1 MISVIM
7 PVYNGAEFLED
18 TIQSVINQTE
28 KDFELIIIND
38 GSTDHSEE
46 IILSFSD
53 PRIRYFKQENQG
65 PAAARNKGL
74 DHVNGDFVV
83 IQDADDV
90 SLPCR
95 FEILKRRFTSPVVGI
110 VHSDVLLINEKNE
123 PLGYWTSSN
132 IERKRILRFYLKV
145 GTPFN
150 NNSLMIRREALQGVR
165 YDTSLRVVEDTDMIL
180 QVARN
185 WDAVHVPEPLL
196 LYRRHSSNISNE
208 KDYNVLFA
216 HVRKFLNNH
225 SPEDFIPELN
235 WQRGDASGNQAK
247 ACAIIALFL
256 LRRGMLT
263 DCQIWYNK
271 AQALLHESSDSFVH
285 AIGHMIARDY
295 QGAKNQLA
303 TCDGKDPV
311 SLNYLGECFA
321 LTGETNKAHECFLK
335 ALQLKPDYEEPMENL
350 KGLIGIGRMATID
363 RAWTKFYNLH
373 LRPI

>member
-95 FEILKRRFTSPVVGI
+95 FEILKRRFTSPVV

-145 GTPFN
+145 GT
-150 NNSLMIRREALQGVR
+150 LE
-165 YDTSLRVVEDTDMIL
+165 
-180 QVARN
+180 
-185 WDAVHVPEPLL
+185 
-196 LYRRHSSNISNE
+196 
-208 KDYNVLFA
+208 
-216 HVRKFLNNH
+216 
-225 SPEDFIPELN
+225 
-235 WQRGDASGNQAK
+235 
-247 ACAIIALFL
+247 
-256 LRRGMLT
+256 
-263 DCQIWYNK
+263 
-271 AQALLHESSDSFVH
+271 
-285 AIGHMIARDY
+285 
-295 QGAKNQLA
+295 
-303 TCDGKDPV
+303 
-311 SLNYLGECFA
+311 
-321 LTGETNKAHECFLK
+321 
-335 ALQLKPDYEEPMENL
+335 
-350 KGLIGIGRMATID
+350 
-363 RAWTKFYNLH
+363 
-373 LRPI
+373 